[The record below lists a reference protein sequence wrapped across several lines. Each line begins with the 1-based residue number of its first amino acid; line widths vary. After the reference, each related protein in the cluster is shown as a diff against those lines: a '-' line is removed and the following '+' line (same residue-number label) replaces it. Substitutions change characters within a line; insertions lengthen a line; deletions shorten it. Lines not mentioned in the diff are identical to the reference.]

1 VIYIYYRPYKYL
13 LATILKCIQEFFYF
27 LLACFYLRL
36 ITINED
42 FLSPSKIN
50 NNSVKN
56 FYSIGD
62 LINDTSAC
70 FIVSN
75 IGYFVFILITTIKN
89 YCDKKENPLYPDK
102 ASLKLL
108 PEKNLPK
115 EVKAEKLEL
124 MLTYN
129 FDELKPLLR

>member
-1 VIYIYYRPYKYL
+1 MNLLFMNLFHEPIAVLYPVIIIKLLLIVIYIYYRPYKYL

-50 NNSVKN
+50 NNSVKK

-62 LINDTSAC
+62 LITDTSAC
-70 FIVSN
+70 FIVANLS
-75 IGYFVFILITTIKN
+75 YFVFILVTTIIDFRN
-89 YCDKKENPLYPDK
+89 KKKNPLYP
-102 ASLKLL
+102 
-108 PEKNLPK
+108 E
-115 EVKAEKLEL
+115 
-124 MLTYN
+124 
-129 FDELKPLLR
+129 